1 MNNSKI
7 AIENTLR
14 EETLVDYTP
23 MYRKQA
29 TELTEII
36 EAIEAVSQSNYWKL
50 LQEKV
55 FSGVLESLQHR
66 IRDEKDSKNL
76 FRLQGQ
82 IIWAEKYSDFKK
94 MATVYRNQL
103 ENIKSKIKN

>member
-1 MNNSKI
+1 
-7 AIENTLR
+7 
-14 EETLVDYTP
+14 
-23 MYRKQA
+23 MYRKKA

-36 EAIEAVSQSNYWKL
+36 EAIEAISQSNYWKL

-55 FSGVLESLQHR
+55 FSGILESLQHR

-82 IIWAEKYSDFKK
+82 IVWAEKYSDFKK
-94 MATVYRNQL
+94 MAIAYRNQL